1 MKQKITSAALLDRIK
16 GFFTRNLGLK
26 IVAFVFAILLW
37 AYVLVALN
45 PMRSKS
51 IDDVPITLEGYT
63 DLLSRN
69 LILVNSDLGLADV
82 EVNATI
88 TNHSELDES
97 RINCR
102 AYLSTISAKGTYR
115 LPLSVTVQ
123 SNLGTVASVTPRTVT
138 VEVDNLIVKTVPVK
152 LELVGTLPEGY
163 EIVSESM
170 ASTITIE
177 GAARYI
183 EPTVRAVATVDLTD
197 RTTNVEESVDVTF
210 YDKEDNEVVVVTRSK
225 NTPNVTVRLA
235 LSAYKR
241 VNIQQSVSLT
251 DDTYY
256 TLASE
261 VSPSSVVL
269 YGSSDI
275 LATIDSI
282 STQNLVLPAT
292 ENVVTREL
300 GLVLPE
306 GVTLKRGQSSTATVT
321 VAVAERM
328 GERLLEV
335 PLTYTN
341 LNGEMLIADGAPTY
355 VTVLATGT
363 LRQLEQLTVDHFTAQ
378 VDLTG
383 YGPGEW
389 TLVPVLQGP
398 DTAKFPTVTF
408 ALQDQMIQVML
419 MSIAPEPTPEPTS
432 EPTPEPTAEPTPEP
446 TQEQKVVP
454 APTSES
460 TPEPTSE
467 PTPEPASEPTP
478 APVTENRSL

>member
-1 MKQKITSAALLDRIK
+1 MKQKINSSALLNRLK
-16 GFFTRNLGLK
+16 GIFTRNLGLK

-82 EVNATI
+82 EVNAII
-88 TNHSELDES
+88 TNHSELDNS
-97 RINCR
+97 RVNCR

-123 SNLGTVASVTPRTVT
+123 SNLGTVASVNPRTVT
-138 VEVDNLIVKTVPVK
+138 VEVDNLIVKTVPVR
-152 LELVGTLPEGY
+152 LQTVGALPEGY

-210 YDKEDNEVVVVTRSK
+210 YDKEDNEVAVVTRSK
-225 NTPNVTVRLA
+225 NTPNVTVRLT

-241 VNIQQSVSLT
+241 VNVQQSVSLT

-261 VSPSSVVL
+261 VSPGSVVL
-269 YGSSDI
+269 YGSSDV
-275 LATIDSI
+275 LATIDSV
-282 STQNLVLPAT
+282 STQNLVLPAA

-306 GVTLKRGQSSTATVT
+306 GVTLKRGQSSTVTVT
-321 VAVAERM
+321 AAVAERM
-328 GERLLEV
+328 GERMLEV

-341 LNGEMLIADGAPTY
+341 LNSEMLIADGAPTY
-355 VTVLATGT
+355 VTVLASGS
-363 LRQLEQLTVDHFTAQ
+363 LRQLEKLTVDHFTAQ
-378 VDLTG
+378 ADLAG

-398 DTAKFPTVTF
+398 DTVRFPTVTF

-419 MSIAPEPTPEPTS
+419 MSIAPEPTPTAV
-432 EPTPEPTAEPTPEP
+432 PTP
-446 TQEQKVVP
+446 
-454 APTSES
+454 

-467 PTPEPASEPTP
+467 PTLEPTPEPTEEQKAVPEPTSEPTP
-478 APVTENRSL
+478 VPVTENQSL